1 VKCKIR
7 TVPSLQKQLQTAL
20 ILSVTFIWS
29 YPWVGLNGLW
39 LNFFL
44 NYEPLETCFQLSAQ
58 GFCEFSRLLFAFWNS
73 NNSNTAWKIK
83 ATV

>member
-1 VKCKIR
+1 MGEMALKIR

-39 LNFFL
+39 
-44 NYEPLETCFQLSAQ
+44 S
-58 GFCEFSRLLFAFWNS
+58 LFVTRGHLWSFVV
-73 NNSNTAWKIK
+73 TR
-83 ATV
+83 VYF